1 MGTGVMDIAKS
12 LRIPLLALLCAGCA
26 VQGGGY
32 AFGGTNIDYG
42 IRYFEPFD
50 NSRSWGPGYLV
61 GPPSNYR
68 YSDGD
73 QRSYRALPHPY
84 RSAPPSKSPP
94 SIPSLPRAP
103 VQSDNMAP
111 SGILSTGV
119 LPSGVPAGIA

>member
-1 MGTGVMDIAKS
+1 MDIAKS
-12 LRIPLLALLCAGCA
+12 LSIPLLAILCAGCA

-32 AFGGTNIDYG
+32 ALGGTDIGYG
-42 IRYFEPFD
+42 VRYFEPFD

-68 YSDGD
+68 YSDGE

-84 RSAPPSKSPP
+84 RSAPPSKPLPSIP

-103 VQSDNMAP
+103 VQSDRVAP
-111 SGILSTGV
+111 SGMLPTGV